1 MLPIDY
7 LLQPSKRQQGD
18 DFHNLLLEKQYKAFS
33 FVRKQSEKKKKNVS
47 SRNAELPYQQD

>member
-18 DFHNLLLEKQYKAFS
+18 DFHNFLLEKQYKAFS
-33 FVRKQSEKKKKNVS
+33 FVRKQSKKKKVS
-47 SRNAELPYQQD
+47 SRKAELPYQQD